1 MGHAF
6 FFLHLRNTYSCVL
19 VFYGLVGTVMIIILI
34 KTKLY
39 RFGIIPTKSNWHY
52 FDLIFNQNGDI
63 ATLLIVKRPLL
74 YFLTDLELEI

>member
-1 MGHAF
+1 
-6 FFLHLRNTYSCVL
+6 
-19 VFYGLVGTVMIIILI
+19 MIMILI